1 MNYMRCARCAIGI
14 VCICSAFTNVLA
26 NSFIPK
32 SGDQVLET
40 LPSRNDPIQQELLQL
55 RNALAAN
62 PNDLRMAVALAQRY
76 VEIWRDGGDPRYL
89 SYAQAA
95 LGPWWKM
102 PNPPLAARVMRATL
116 LQSLHHFSEA
126 LTDLSAVVKNDPDNA
141 QAWLTRATI
150 LQVLGDYPQA
160 ISSCTK
166 LSRLVPP
173 LITQTCLSSAS
184 SLNGDAENSYQ
195 KLRKMLRNSPEAS
208 VDIRLWVLT
217 LLAEIAQRRG
227 DQEGARANFEQAMA
241 LGIPD
246 TYLLAGY
253 SDFLLEQHNPK
264 KVVMLLKEKTK
275 VDVLLLR
282 YALAL
287 KALNSAEAP
296 RYSAM
301 LGQRFEAARMRGD
314 TVHLR
319 ELARYKLELDN
330 DPKTALR
337 VALQNWQIQKEPA
350 DTRVLLQA
358 ALAAHDPVA
367 VKQVLEWLKNNGQED
382 RSLVQLVAALK
393 TAR

>member
-14 VCICSAFTNVLA
+14 LCICSAFTNALA

-40 LPSRNDPIQQELLQL
+40 LPSRNDPLQQELLQL

-76 VEIWRDGGDPRYL
+76 VEIWRDGADPRYL

-95 LGPWWKM
+95 LGPWWKLT
-102 PNPPLAARVMRATL
+102 NPPLAARVMRATL

-126 LTDLSAVVKNDPDNA
+126 LTDLNAVVKNDPDNA

-166 LSRLVPP
+166 LSRLAPP

-184 SLNGDAENSYQ
+184 SLNGEAESSYQ
-195 KLRKMLRNSPEAS
+195 KLSKMLRNSPETS

-227 DQEGARANFEQAMA
+227 DQQGARANFEQAMA

-246 TYLLAGY
+246 TYLLAAY
-253 SDFLLEQHNPK
+253 ADFLLEQHNPK
-264 KVVMLLKEKTK
+264 KVVMLLKDKTK

-287 KALNSAEAP
+287 KALNRAEAP
-296 RYSAM
+296 KYSAM
-301 LGQRFEAARMRGD
+301 LGQRFEAARLRGD

-319 ELARYKLELDN
+319 ELARYKLELDD